1 MHIQSPPKSHRH
13 AQLLDRAAKLLD
25 HARDPSALSWAVR
38 NNLSVWLSLK
48 AAAEQHTLDAIDARR
63 VLDLADHVISTTLES
78 GRIAPHDAQIEAF
91 ITMNRTLARNLD
103 ARNLYNRVGM
113 DAPH

>member
-1 MHIQSPPKSHRH
+1 MHIQSLPKTQRH
-13 AQLLDRAAKLLD
+13 ALLLDRAAHLLD
-25 HARDPSALSWAVR
+25 HARDPSALSWAVQ

-48 AAAEQHTLDAIDARR
+48 AAAEQRAFDDIESRR

-91 ITMNRTLARNLD
+91 ITMNRTLARALACVLGGTAD
-103 ARNLYNRVGM
+103 TQSR
-113 DAPH
+113 H